1 MRSGVRFWGAT
12 TITLVASG
20 AANSADL
27 EPAVQLRPALWSW
40 SGGYIGGH
48 AGGGY
53 GLKSLSNP
61 CGPSV
66 YGGGGD
72 TPVFLAGGQI
82 GYNWQKNS
90 WVFGLKL
97 KASSAVS
104 KGTNTRLA
112 ASGIVASAN
121 CKAGPNVFVTGAGRL
136 GYAFGAGPHA
146 GLPQGRRSLAKQLRR
161 RHRRVWPMSATAR
174 STSTRCSTRSFPAH
188 ATMML
193 GAKTVNVLD
202 KVPLSEQA
210 TMKKDLREIYWARAQ
225 RPPKRRPT
233 SSSRSFAR
241 STAGRS
247 NAWSRIATHC
257 WPSRIFLPKT
267 LGLT

>member
-1 MRSGVRFWGAT
+1 MQANKSLFLLLQLERRLPAAQHSVERYSSIVSSKTIVHKLTHAPGTKQRETLNVPSGTLLASFAVPSPMPARRRSDVDRESAAECLMRSGIRFWGAT

-53 GLKSLSNP
+53 GQQSLSNP
-61 CGPSV
+61 CGPSDF
-66 YGGGGD
+66 GGGVD

-90 WVFGLKL
+90 WVFGLKR

-112 ASGIVASAN
+112 ASGIVLCAN
-121 CKAGPNVFVTGAGRL
+121 A
-136 GYAFGAGPHA
+136 
-146 GLPQGRRSLAKQLRR
+146 
-161 RHRRVWPMSATAR
+161 RRVQTSLSPEPVASLTPLARRATR
-174 STSTRCSTRSFPAH
+174 
-188 ATMML
+188 
-193 GAKTVNVLD
+193 
-202 KVPLSEQA
+202 
-210 TMKKDLREIYWARAQ
+210 W
-225 RPPKRRPT
+225 PT
-233 SSSRSFAR
+233 SRQA
-241 STAGRS
+241 
-247 NAWSRIATHC
+247 
-257 WPSRIFLPKT
+257 
-267 LGLT
+267 